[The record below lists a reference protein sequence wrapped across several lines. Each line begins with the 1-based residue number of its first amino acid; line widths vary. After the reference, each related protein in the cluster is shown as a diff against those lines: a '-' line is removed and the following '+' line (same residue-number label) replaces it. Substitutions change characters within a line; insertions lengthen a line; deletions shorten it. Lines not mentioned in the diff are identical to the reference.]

1 MENTITTEKMLYS
14 KDKLISELSAMT
26 VALSQ
31 KEKETLDIKPY
42 TEEDH
47 ARFTKLNNT
56 KLVLLCA
63 LDYLE
68 GKDAPTI
75 LHNSDI
81 LYGGYLDDLTKK

>member
-56 KLVLLCA
+56 NQI
-63 LDYLE
+63 DYNGCYILFI
-68 GKDAPTI
+68 KSVTSFSLFFFTPT
-75 LHNSDI
+75 LSPFA
-81 LYGGYLDDLTKK
+81 